1 MTITIPA
8 IQIDAPVNFLIL
20 YFVFKKNRVKIMT
33 HGIVKQSSSMTLVI
47 DVYWYAFTT
56 ENVIRIKLVTVKIN
70 ESQSTL

>member
-1 MTITIPA
+1 MA
-8 IQIDAPVNFLIL
+8 
-20 YFVFKKNRVKIMT
+20 